1 MTPMNEKRRAAK
13 NVIALLKRRGIE
25 VETIN
30 LNFNRPVITISNQTL
45 EMMNESSL
53 IKSSHPNEQKLIR
66 STRYKGCVVNW
77 EMNDTTE
84 AAFQLVI
91 AFKSIFLTKALFCN

>member
-13 NVIALLKRRGIE
+13 NVIELLERRGIE
-25 VETIN
+25 VDTIN
-30 LNFNRPVITISNQTL
+30 LNFNRPVITISNPTL

-53 IKSSHPNEQKLIR
+53 IKSSHQNEQKLIR

-77 EMNDTTE
+77 KVTQPAEYC
-84 AAFQLVI
+84 FQLGR
-91 AFKSIFLTKALFCN
+91 ALEKALNPTPIFN